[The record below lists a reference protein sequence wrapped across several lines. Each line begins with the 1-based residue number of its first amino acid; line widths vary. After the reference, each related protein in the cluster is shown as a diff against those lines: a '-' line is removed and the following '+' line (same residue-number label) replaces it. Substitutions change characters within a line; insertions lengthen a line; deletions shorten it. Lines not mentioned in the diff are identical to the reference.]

1 MLRRPS
7 PAQHTLPMLPNKFP
21 MKSDYTLQLPRATRL
36 ALALAV
42 SLMLGTSGLSHA
54 DTEASDAVRSASSPA
69 TAESPGTTAGSD
81 VQVSERGGDAA
92 SASEQAPL
100 AESATIK
107 QAPAPVVRQV
117 TLVAPHNEVWPDQ
130 IEANGNVMPW
140 QETRVGPEI
149 GGLRLVSVLAN
160 VGDVVKKGDVL
171 ARLNTDLVQIELAT
185 ANAQLMEA
193 QAALRE
199 ATETLDRAQRLVKSG
214 GVSQQDLMQYQTKAQ
229 TAEARIQGAQ
239 AQVRTQELRLDHAT
253 LLSPDDGVISSRTAA
268 EGAIV
273 QAGSE
278 LFRLIRQARLEWRAE
293 VSGETLLRVSVGQ
306 RVTVKS
312 PLGDD
317 IVGRVRQIAPTVN
330 LTTRNGLVY
339 VDLPAEAN
347 LKAGLQVS
355 GVLDAGKRK
364 ALVLPASSLARD
376 AKGQHVF
383 RVNSSNQIEI
393 VEVKTGR
400 TQGDWVEIVDG
411 LDRDAQVIA
420 EDVGS
425 LQPGEAVVVKAR
437 G

>member
-1 MLRRPS
+1 MKLDP
-7 PAQHTLPMLPNKFP
+7 KFQP
-21 MKSDYTLQLPRATRL
+21 TRAARL
-36 ALALAV
+36 ALALTV
-42 SLMLGTSGLSHA
+42 SLMLGTPGWSRA
-54 DTEASDAVRSASSPA
+54 DTAGSEAVRGASSPETAA
-69 TAESPGTTAGSD
+69 TPDGQAAVPEAAPVAPTEPVTTD
-81 VQVSERGGDAA
+81 Q
-92 SASEQAPL
+92 P
-100 AESATIK
+100 
-107 QAPAPVVRQV
+107 PAPPVRQV
-117 TLVAPHNEVWPDQ
+117 TLVAPHTEVWPDQ
-130 IEANGNVMPW
+130 IEANGNIMPW

-149 GGLRLVSVLAN
+149 GGLRLVSVLVN
-160 VGDVVKKGDVL
+160 VGDIVKKGEVL
-171 ARLNTDLVQIELAT
+171 ARLNADLVEIELAT

-317 IVGRVRQIAPTVN
+317 IVGRVRQIAPTVD
-330 LTTRNGLVY
+330 LATRNGLIY

-376 AKGQHVF
+376 GKTPHVF
-383 RVNSSNQIEI
+383 RVNSSNQIES

-400 TQGDWVEIVDG
+400 TKGDWVEIVEG
-411 LDRDAQVIA
+411 LDGNTQVVA
-420 EDVGS
+420 ADVDS
-425 LQPGEAVVVKAR
+425 LQPGETVETAATKRRSSKSR